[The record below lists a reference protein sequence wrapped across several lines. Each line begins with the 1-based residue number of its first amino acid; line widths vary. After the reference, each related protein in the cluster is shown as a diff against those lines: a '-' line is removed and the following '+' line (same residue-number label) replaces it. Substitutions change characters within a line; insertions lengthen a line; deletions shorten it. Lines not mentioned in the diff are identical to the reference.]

1 MCCAAQVRSKQPLLN
16 QLVTGLTHDSLAVR
30 AASLHQLRETLAR
43 NGPKGL
49 LGERL
54 EALGAREAGG
64 WGGGGAVCTLS
75 SCLHRP
81 LHESPFMDVQIA
93 IHASCQIAMV
103 PGCTSTSISVSYPCH
118 GTKLQHHGQ
127 SNHAA

>member
-30 AASLHQLRETLAR
+30 AASLHQLRETLVR

-64 WGGGGAVCTLS
+64 RGGGGAVCTLS
-75 SCLHRP
+75 SCLHRS
-81 LHESPFMDVQIA
+81 LHDETCKHPP
-93 IHASCQIAMV
+93 CQLSGCRG
-103 PGCTSTSISVSYPCH
+103 PWCTSTSVSAP
-118 GTKLQHHGQ
+118 
-127 SNHAA
+127 